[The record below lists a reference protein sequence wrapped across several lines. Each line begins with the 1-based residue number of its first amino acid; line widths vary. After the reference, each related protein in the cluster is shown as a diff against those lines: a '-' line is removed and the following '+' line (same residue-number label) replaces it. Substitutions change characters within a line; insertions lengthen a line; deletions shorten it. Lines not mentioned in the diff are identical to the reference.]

1 MRIVAGEFGGRR
13 LTIPRDDR
21 VRPTADRVR
30 EAWMSIVAPE
40 LPGARVLDLF
50 AGSGALGLE
59 ALSRGARHAVFCET
73 DARAVRALRMNVHA
87 LGYGERCEIDPR
99 DARRRMAD
107 DRTRGRRYHLL
118 FLDPPYTM
126 LHLVQGANVLHLA
139 DLLVPGG
146 LAVVE
151 SSAADPPPDVGLELD
166 TTRRF
171 GEARIGIYRRG

>member
-1 MRIVAGEFGGRR
+1 VRIVAGERR
-13 LTIPRDDR
+13 GARLRAPRGAET
-21 VRPTADRVR
+21 RPTADRTR
-30 EAWMSIVAPE
+30 EAVFAMLGDVTG
-40 LPGARVLDLF
+40 LDVLDAF
-50 AGSGALGLE
+50 AGTGALGLE